1 MEQVSQDR
9 LECARR
15 ALLAALDS
23 LSYDSPNDILISQS
37 LQSTA
42 MTGYYFEPQRERILA
57 LAQSYQR
64 IMRASR
70 GGLKGFIKELAY
82 HRYIAYFAMKT
93 QQQIG
98 DVAVVILDYKPGY
111 ALDYKEHY
119 EQRTTT
125 AVYAAFNLVAAV
137 ARSRLYHSDLE
148 ADAQILEN
156 DGRNWERAFKA
167 TIFANSD
174 PTFLQDWKTTVDR
187 MLVPFYSD
195 SESDAAEN

>member
-1 MEQVSQDR
+1 MEQVSQLEDR
-9 LECARR
+9 MECARR

-82 HRYIAYFAMKT
+82 HRHR
-93 QQQIG
+93 
-98 DVAVVILDYKPGY
+98 P
-111 ALDYKEHY
+111 
-119 EQRTTT
+119 R
-125 AVYAAFNLVAAV
+125 
-137 ARSRLYHSDLE
+137 YHKYLKRP
-148 ADAQILEN
+148 
-156 DGRNWERAFKA
+156 RNHFQKH
-167 TIFANSD
+167 D
-174 PTFLQDWKTTVDR
+174 
-187 MLVPFYSD
+187 LVP
-195 SESDAAEN
+195 